1 MAAIG
6 SRSSTLTLFSR
17 PDCPHSHRIR
27 LVIAEKGVTGYDV
40 VEIRDDQESEDLLQI
55 NPYNTVPTLVDREL
69 VLYEPRIIIEYI
81 DERYPHPPLMP
92 VDPVL
97 RAQYRMAIF
106 RMETDL
112 YGLCHDMAGA
122 AATAR
127 KARARMQEMLTT
139 LASDMSPRSTIGEEF
154 SLVDCTL
161 APVLWRLDFYKVVLP
176 PKQDKKLRSYA
187 RRLFERSAFA
197 KSLSLVE
204 TDMHEPL
211 AS

>member
-1 MAAIG
+1 M
-6 SRSSTLTLFSR
+6 
-17 PDCPHSHRIR
+17 
-27 LVIAEKGVTGYDV
+27 AEKGATGYNL

-69 VLYEPRIIIEYI
+69 VLYEPRVIVEYI

-92 VDPVL
+92 VDPAL

-112 YGLCHDMAGA
+112 YVLCDDMAGGA
-122 AATAR
+122 AVAR

-139 LASDMSPRSTIGEEF
+139 LASGLSPRSTIGEEF

-161 APVLWRLDFYKVVLP
+161 APILWRLDFYKVVLP
-176 PKQDKKLRSYA
+176 PKQNKKLRSYA
-187 RRLFERSAFA
+187 RRLFERKAFVE
-197 KSLSLVE
+197 SLSPVE
-204 TDMHEPL
+204 TDMHESL